1 MTLQILLLISLA
13 LVLLAFILWPGR
25 GLRARIVTWRAG
37 HRRQQME
44 DALKAIF
51 HAGQE
56 GTTPSTAWLA
66 QTLGL
71 SAGRAAQLT
80 AQMQAQGLL
89 HPEGALHPVGAL
101 HPEGV
106 LHPNGGVLQL
116 TTEGQRLALQII
128 RAHRLWER
136 YLADEAR
143 LPLNQIHTLAHRW
156 EHNMTAEQ
164 IDALDAALGHP
175 QRDPHGDPIPNAAGA
190 LRDATESAV
199 LLALAVGKS
208 GRIVHL
214 EDEPPLAYAQLI
226 AAGLQVGQTVTL
238 LESQP
243 ERVVLS
249 NGRDEIPL
257 ARSIAANIFVAPPTP
272 EPAAAGGVPH
282 PNGALHPNGVLPLS
296 ALLPRMRAEIIELDE
311 RCQGF
316 TRRRFLDLGLTPGTR
331 IMPEL
336 ENAFREPRAYRV
348 RGTLIALRNDQADMI
363 WVRPEPAPG

>member
-25 GLRARIVTWRAG
+25 GLRARILTWRAG

-89 HPEGALHPVGAL
+89 HPF
-101 HPEGV
+101 GV
-106 LHPNGGVLQL
+106 LHPSGGVLLL

-199 LLALAVGKS
+199 LLTLAVGKS

-257 ARSIAANIFVAPPTP
+257 ARSIAANIFVAAPAP
-272 EPAAAGGVPH
+272 ELAAASGVPH
-282 PNGALHPNGVLPLS
+282 PNGALLPLS

>member
-25 GLRARIVTWRAG
+25 GLRARILTWRAG

-71 SAGRAAQLT
+71 STGRAAQLT

-89 HPEGALHPVGAL
+89 HPEG
-101 HPEGV
+101 V
-106 LHPNGGVLQL
+106 LL

-238 LESQP
+238 LESQA

-272 EPAAAGGVPH
+272 EPASAGGVPH

-363 WVRPEPAPG
+363 WVRPEPAQG